1 MSRIFSPDEIPLSL
15 WDKSKDALTLQ
26 HSITDIP
33 SGTGA
38 ASLSLLCNI
47 AQLREEKVMPTLKMN
62 IEILAGEI
70 SVYAIDIF
78 KESFNSIK
86 DYLEENEIYENQY
99 LNTYF
104 ADSGMPKGSLEE
116 IDKEILEKYYSNII
130 NCKS

>member
-15 WDKSKDALTLQ
+15 WDKSKDTLTLQ

-38 ASLSLLCNI
+38 AFLSLLCNI
-47 AQLREEKVMPTLKMN
+47 AQLREEKVMLTLKMN

-86 DYLEENEIYENQY
+86 DYFEENEIYVKLHTEIWDVTDNI
-99 LNTYF
+99 
-104 ADSGMPKGSLEE
+104 MPKGSLEE
-116 IDKEILEKYYSNII
+116 IDKEILEKVLHQYN
-130 NCKS
+130 KL